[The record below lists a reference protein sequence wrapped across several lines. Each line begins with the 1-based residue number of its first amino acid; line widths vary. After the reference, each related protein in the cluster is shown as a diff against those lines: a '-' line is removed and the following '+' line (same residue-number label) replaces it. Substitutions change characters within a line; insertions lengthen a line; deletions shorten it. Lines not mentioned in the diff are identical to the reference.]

1 MNSSLQELFQDTTPN
16 LDLYRALPENARNQ
30 LDDLL
35 VEFIGKSIDD
45 GGIEN
50 KDNIVIVCTVFPL
63 VNLETKKVH
72 KFIGVKALVD
82 VVAFR
87 EHRSKEFVSVID
99 STEHDSDVPD
109 ELLDLYNKAKDLD
122 INASL
127 LKS

>member
-1 MNSSLQELFQDTTPN
+1 MNSSLQELFQDTTPS
-16 LDLYRALPENARNQ
+16 LDLYKSLPENARNQ

-35 VEFIGKSIDD
+35 VEFIGKSIEKGSIDD
-45 GGIEN
+45 
-50 KDNIVIVCTVFPL
+50 KDAVVIVCTVFPL

-82 VVAFR
+82 VVSFR

-109 ELLDLYNKAKDLD
+109 ELLDLYNKARDLD